1 MRVCLSVAIVDM
13 TKNRTIEHF
22 DGTLTSG
29 PIFDWD
35 TKQRGF
41 ALAAFFYGYIC
52 TQFIGGAISSKY
64 GGSLVSRNQFYHHRS
79 CIIVEKLKLSN

>member
-13 TKNRTIEHF
+13 TKNRTIEDS
-22 DGTLTSG
+22 DGTQTFG

-52 TQFIGGAISSKY
+52 TQFIGGAISTKY
-64 GGSLVSRNQFYHHRS
+64 GGCLVSFNMLFSYSH
-79 CIIVEKLKLSN
+79 